1 MKRTENKLTW
11 KCVEEIIIH
20 SLNKYSNDASSRP
33 CKISSKIRANVVVV
47 LSKGN
52 ITINSN

>member
-11 KCVEEIIIH
+11 KCVEEIIMR
-20 SLNKYSNDASSRP
+20 SLNKYSNDAGSRS
-33 CKISSKIRANVVVV
+33 CKISSKIRTNGVVV

-52 ITINSN
+52 ITINSH

>member
-47 LSKGN
+47 FQKEILQ
-52 ITINSN
+52 

>member
-20 SLNKYSNDASSRP
+20 SLNKHSNDAGSTP

-52 ITINSN
+52 K

>member
-11 KCVEEIIIH
+11 KCVEEIIMH
-20 SLNKYSNDASSRP
+20 SLNKYSNDAGSRP
-33 CKISSKIRANVVVV
+33 CKISSKIRTNGVVV

-52 ITINSN
+52 ITINSH